1 MAICNITFQKT
12 SGEII
17 TLTIEEAKL
26 LYNELSRLFEIRS
39 VKPKDQFDLNI
50 PVTFGTK
57 VINT

>member
-39 VKPKDQFDLNI
+39 IKPKDQFDLNI